1 MNRHIQESRPDF
13 AVLRRLP
20 AALISVGVVALFGA
34 IAPAEAQVMADDA
47 CPKFAVDHA
56 GFATCDGDRVAR
68 SDGATV
74 AWSDEVTPRQAL
86 ALKASRRVVF
96 LDVRS
101 RAEAALIG
109 EAFSVDYVV
118 PYREV
123 ALPMRW
129 DAARKSLAMEPY
141 PAFVPH
147 VRGVV
152 GAMGGDLRTP
162 IVLICGSGDHSAAA
176 AIDLRAAGFTQV
188 ASVVGGID
196 GSATAAGWRKSGLP
210 LVAGDEEQLFGLR
223 E

>member
-1 MNRHIQESRPDF
+1 MNSYIHESRPDF

-20 AALISVGVVALFGA
+20 AALITIGVVALFGA
-34 IAPAEAQVMADDA
+34 IAPAKAQVMGDDA

-56 GFATCDGDRVAR
+56 GFATCDGDRVAKAADAR
-68 SDGATV
+68 A
-74 AWSDEVTPRQAL
+74 AWADEVTPRQAL
-86 ALKASRRVVF
+86 ALKQSRRAVF

-118 PYREV
+118 PYREL

-129 DAARKSLAMEPY
+129 DAAHKALAMEPY
-141 PAFVPH
+141 PEFVQH
-147 VRGVV
+147 VLGVV
-152 GAMGGDLRTP
+152 GALGGDLETP
-162 IVLICGSGDHSAAA
+162 IVLICRNGDRSTAAA
-176 AIDLRAAGFTQV
+176 TDLRAAGFTQV

-196 GSATAAGWRKSGLP
+196 GNATAAGWRKSGLP
-210 LVAGDEEQLFGLR
+210 LVAVDKDQLFGLH